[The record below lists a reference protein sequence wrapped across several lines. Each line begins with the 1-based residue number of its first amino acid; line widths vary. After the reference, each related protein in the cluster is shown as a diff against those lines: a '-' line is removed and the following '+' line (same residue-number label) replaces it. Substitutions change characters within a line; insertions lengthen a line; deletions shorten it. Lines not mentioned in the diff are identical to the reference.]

1 MRQLRMLCLGIRRRE
16 RGGQVRTRI
25 PLARFVMAILALIG
39 LEALLVLWLYELPVR
54 AAYWQRTSGFLR
66 LAEPSILLTHPK
78 GPLCLLLLLVAS
90 AIATVCRDLAEL
102 TRSQTKEVEHR
113 QFELQRS
120 VSRAYLLAGFTGAIA
135 LFLEWGG

>member
-1 MRQLRMLCLGIRRRE
+1 MLCLGIRRRE

-78 GPLCLLLLLVAS
+78 GPLCLLLLLIAAAIS
-90 AIATVCRDLAEL
+90 AICRDLAEL
-102 TRSQTKEVEHR
+102 TLNQTIELEQR
-113 QFELQRS
+113 QIELQRS
-120 VSRAYLLAGFTGAIA
+120 VNRAYVLAGFTGAIA
-135 LFLEWGG
+135 LFSQWGG